1 MYFDNAKKIL
11 ERLGVKNP
19 MKTILFNYHD
29 FNNTEFSKFFIKN
42 KIKNIQ
48 NSGKKEDVIIEYKNE
63 KYIFNRTKEGDFMYY
78 ALHQNKVELQDMCI
92 MIIIDKDENTCSIHT
107 ISYDE
112 KCFENKKGSGSDLL
126 KLALLLID
134 KIKERYKIQKITL
147 TDNSSKRCKNNKNIN
162 LSKMMTLLT
171 GDTWYGK
178 YGFRPKIKEEV
189 EKYEENKNKI
199 NNLLLHDVPFFK
211 KMLENALNKYHGK
224 NKKLIS
230 TIMNAYDENMERN
243 KKLKYFLSY
252 LMEYYE
258 ELCETF
264 YDLYE
269 ILFTKLELYD
279 FYAKNFIKYI

>member
-1 MYFDNAKKIL
+1 MYFDNAKKIF
-11 ERLGVKNP
+11 ERLGIKNP
-19 MKTILFNYHD
+19 MKTILFNYYD
-29 FNNTEFSKFFIKN
+29 FNNTEFSKFFIEN
-42 KIKNIQ
+42 KIKNNQIG
-48 NSGKKEDVIIEYKNE
+48 GKKEDVIIEYNNE

-78 ALHQNKVELQDMCI
+78 ALHQNKDELKDMCI
-92 MIIIDKDENTCSIHT
+92 MIIIDKSINTCSIHT

-112 KCFENKKGSGSDLL
+112 KCFENKKGCGSDLL
-126 KLALLLID
+126 KLALLLIN
-134 KIKERYKIQKITL
+134 KIKNRYEIKKITL
-147 TDNSSKRCKNNKNIN
+147 TDNSIKMCKNGKNIK

-178 YGFRPKIKEEV
+178 YGFRPKIKEEA

-199 NNLLLHDVPFFK
+199 NNLLLRDIPF
-211 KMLENALNKYHGK
+211 LEKILEHTLNKYYSK
-224 NKKLIS
+224 NKILIK
-230 TIMNAYDENMERN
+230 TIMNTYSENKKEN

-252 LMEYYE
+252 LMEYYQ

-279 FYAKNFIKYI
+279 FHAKNFIKYI